1 MSANPHDP
9 SGSDY
14 VFRLP
19 RHALRILGIAAGAG
33 FLLFL
38 LAWWLGRDDDFYTV
52 EPEAK
57 TSAQVEAL
65 PAPLPAD
72 VEGASGLD
80 EPVARTEPAEP
91 PPAAVAEIESAPLPA
106 VIEEAPAS
114 PEYVDPS
121 TAPPAAQ
128 PATPASEATAVPSP
142 IPGQSPSPAYPAS
155 ALRSNETGTVL
166 LRALVGA
173 DGVPIEVNVVG
184 HSGSRD
190 LDRAAANAVRQWRFN
205 PAQRNGQPVEA
216 SVDVPITFSLE
227 R

>member
-1 MSANPHDP
+1 MSANSHDP

-19 RHALRILGIAAGAG
+19 RHALRIIGIAAGVG

-57 TSAQVEAL
+57 AGSAQVEAL

-72 VEGASGLD
+72 IGGASGLD
-80 EPVARTEPAEP
+80 EPVAEPAEP
-91 PPAAVAEIESAPLPA
+91 PPTAVAEIESAPLPA
-106 VIEEAPAS
+106 MIEEAPAS

-121 TAPPAAQ
+121 TALPATQPAA
-128 PATPASEATAVPSP
+128 PASESAAVPSP

-166 LRALVGA
+166 LRARVGA
-173 DGVPIEVNVVG
+173 DGVPIEVDVVG

-190 LDRAAANAVRQWRFN
+190 LDRAAASAVRQWRFT